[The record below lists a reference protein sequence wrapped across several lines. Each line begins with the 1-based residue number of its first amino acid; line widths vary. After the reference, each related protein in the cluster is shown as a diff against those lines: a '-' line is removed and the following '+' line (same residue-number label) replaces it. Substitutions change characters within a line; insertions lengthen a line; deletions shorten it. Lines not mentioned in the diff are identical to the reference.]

1 MTNAQD
7 WIEGTRFRLMSGH
20 QEQLNRLGSAYT
32 AGSGSMSFDFDIAY
46 GIIFRNQTPFL

>member
-20 QEQLNRLGSAYT
+20 QEQLNRLDSAYT
-32 AGSGSMSFDFDIAY
+32 AGSGTMSFDFDIS
-46 GIIFRNQTPFL
+46 

>member
-20 QEQLNRLGSAYT
+20 QEQLNRLASAYT
-32 AGSGSMSFDFDIAY
+32 AGSGGSKYD
-46 GIIFRNQTPFL
+46 P